1 MKNIKL
7 NYVAMIFVVTA
18 ASSTIMPMNL
28 RKTLNHGVGSASSA
42 FNNAS
47 NAVVSGATDL
57 GNSAVNSAASAA
69 DSALNAGQQNIVNPI
84 DRQVVRPAENLAQ
97 SVAEHGRD
105 AINTA
110 GDVFDKTGQIIK
122 ALPSIMRSLSD
133 IMKEL
138 QDMINAGM
146 ASAKATTVAINP
158 IAQEMSVSIGKL
170 QETISHL
177 M

>member
-7 NYVAMIFVVTA
+7 NYVVMIFVLAT
-18 ASSTIMPMNL
+18 ASSTLMSMNL
-28 RKTLNHGVGSASSA
+28 RKTLNNGVSSANSA
-42 FNNAS
+42 FNNATNS
-47 NAVVSGATDL
+47 ATDL
-57 GNSAVNSAASAA
+57 GNSAVSSVTSAA

-97 SVAEHGRD
+97 SVAEHGKD

-146 ASAKATTVAINP
+146 VSAKATTAAINP